1 MEYQVTW
8 SPEAVEDLESIAEY
22 IERDSSFYAQSVVSQ
37 ILETSRKIKEFPFIG
52 RMLPEIGDQNIR
64 ERFIYSYRLVY
75 KIRQQRIL
83 IVAVIHGKR
92 LIENIEARFGE

>member
-8 SPEAVEDLESIAEY
+8 SPEAVEDLESIAAY

-37 ILETSRKIKEFPFIG
+37 ILETSRKIKEFPLIG
-52 RMLPEIGDQNIR
+52 RMLPEIGDENIR

-75 KIRQQRIL
+75 KIQQQRIL

-92 LIENIEARFGE
+92 LIENIEARLGE